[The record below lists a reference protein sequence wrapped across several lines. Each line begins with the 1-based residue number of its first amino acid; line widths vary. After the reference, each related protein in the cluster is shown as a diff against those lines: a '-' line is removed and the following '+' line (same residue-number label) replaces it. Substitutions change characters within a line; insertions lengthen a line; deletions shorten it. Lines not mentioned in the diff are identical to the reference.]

1 MREMTRRDVIRLGL
15 AGSVAHALL
24 PPAPARAAGGPK
36 LTILFEGL
44 CLYKTA
50 TKKGVEV
57 VMMPAPDH
65 EPFLDLLQMSLKTP
79 LSAFSAPSGSLFP
92 PIPTGQ
98 FYSFSLDQV
107 NLTVVDNKEI
117 VSERWPSLAY
127 NRQCGCPGPYVGGGS
142 PWRDLGWITHFNIPF
157 PKNTGIDLAKINYFG
172 IVTPARGT
180 LEGASPSS
188 KFRGLWT
195 WEALNSTQQSQSVV
209 KTGYIPGP
217 PQALTNVVRYS
228 ADLAGGPSAGCTILL
243 SQKKGGGSF
252 PLRISNN
259 GNDIALLVSY
269 KAQHAT
275 TPSPSDRL
283 LHYET
288 FYDAL
293 KPFGLP
299 RDLRPIPVL
308 VSLNGCGGVIHS
320 DLRESERPF
329 QKLIDGSIGCPGGA
343 P

>member
-1 MREMTRRDVIRLGL
+1 MRKMTRRDVIRLGL
-15 AGSVAHALL
+15 AGSVAQALL
-24 PPAPARAAGGPK
+24 PPARARAAGGAK

-57 VMMPAPDH
+57 VLMPAPDH
-65 EPFLDLLQMSLKTP
+65 EPFLDLRQMSLKTA
-79 LSAFSAPSGSLFP
+79 LSAFNTPPGSLFP
-92 PIPTGQ
+92 PIPNGE

-107 NLTVVDNKEI
+107 NLTVEDNGEI
-117 VSERWPSLAY
+117 VGEGWPSLAY
-127 NRQCGCPGPYVGGGS
+127 TRQCGCPDPYVGGGN
-142 PWRDLGWITHFNIPF
+142 PWRDLGWITHFDIPF
-157 PKNTGIDLAKINYFG
+157 PKNKGIDLGKINYFG

-180 LEGASPSS
+180 LEGASPST

-195 WEALNSTQQSQSVV
+195 WEAFDSTQQGQSAL
-209 KTGYIPGP
+209 KTGYIPGQ
-217 PQALTNVVRYS
+217 PQALTNLVRYT
-228 ADLAGGPSAGCTILL
+228 ADLGSSSSCTILL
-243 SQKKGGGSF
+243 SQKNGSSSF
-252 PLRISNN
+252 PLKISNS
-259 GNDIALLVSY
+259 GGDIALLVSY

-293 KPFGLP
+293 KPLGLP
-299 RDLRPIPVL
+299 RGLRPIPVL
-308 VSLNGCGGVIHS
+308 VSLDGCGGVIHS
-320 DLRESERPF
+320 DLRESEMIF
-329 QKLIDGSIGCPGGA
+329 QKLIDGSIGCPGGT